1 MKKSQISFK
10 IKNEK
15 NYDSI
20 WFVGGSISL
29 KDLKTKIK
37 EKLQD
42 KSAGELYNQGFFII
56 THSFQ
61 GLAKKK
67 IRIRPKRI
75 F

>member
-20 WFVGGSISL
+20 RFVGGSISL
-29 KDLKTKIK
+29 KDLKNKIK

-42 KSAGELYNQGFFII
+42 KNTGEISQLR
-56 THSFQ
+56 TSV
-61 GLAKKK
+61 
-67 IRIRPKRI
+67 
-75 F
+75 

>member
-20 WFVGGSISL
+20 RFMGGSISL
-29 KDLKTKIK
+29 KDLKNKIK

-42 KSAGELYNQGFFII
+42 KNAGPSKEKDKEKKDDILVYDEMTKQCELF
-56 THSFQ
+56 
-61 GLAKKK
+61 
-67 IRIRPKRI
+67 
-75 F
+75 